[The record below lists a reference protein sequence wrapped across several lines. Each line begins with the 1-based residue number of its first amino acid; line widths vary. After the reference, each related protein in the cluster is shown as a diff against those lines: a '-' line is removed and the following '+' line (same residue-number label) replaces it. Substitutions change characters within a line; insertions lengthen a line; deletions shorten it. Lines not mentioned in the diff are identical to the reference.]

1 MCYGHLYRL
10 LVILSSYSTF
20 TFKYLTHLKC
30 VLVDDLRLLKESFL
44 NGYLIVPTSLW
55 IFIVHSDTSWP
66 LEGKYQQKK
75 KHHVLSCCETFS
87 C

>member
-1 MCYGHLYRL
+1 MFRKVLPAPGVCYGHLYRR
-10 LVILSSYSTF
+10 LVILISYS

-30 VLVDDLRLLKESFL
+30 VLVDDVRFLKENFL

-66 LEGKYQQKK
+66 
-75 KHHVLSCCETFS
+75 
-87 C
+87 